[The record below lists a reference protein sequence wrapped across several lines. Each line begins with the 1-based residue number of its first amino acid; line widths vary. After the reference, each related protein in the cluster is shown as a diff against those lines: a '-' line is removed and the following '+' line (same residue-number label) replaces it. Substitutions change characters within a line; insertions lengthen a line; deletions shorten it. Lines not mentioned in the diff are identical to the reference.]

1 MSWVKA
7 SDKAATFPKALNAPH
22 FSKGEI
28 SVNEVFGFVLRC
40 AFESAA
46 HTTDYVIEYG
56 VAMMMGG
63 AKYEQLLAVSEQC
76 GLMEQIEADG
86 APSWKIIEDKDF
98 IHLITKAQ
106 QEWMQQQQRDSRD
119 TKLTSAVRV
128 RDGDACR
135 YCSKIVYFGGDKK
148 SARSGGYARTGT
160 MDHVISGEAGTYET
174 LVVACG
180 ECNSRK
186 KNNDD
191 ALVLLPPPA
200 QPFYSQSTAAFLA
213 KHGYQV
219 TPSDRHPAFK
229 KKASTADGTPSAP
242 PPVERPT
249 EATPGS
255 TQASEAVTGQGSGA
269 DSTPGSVEST
279 SDRNTLADQADRNP
293 SSSGPPQV
301 CGSPV
306 QPDPVDRLPGESG
319 LAGSGLGP
327 GLGSGRAGQGGQPAT
342 PGEPSQKPR
351 SRKRRRPRNRG
362 RNQA

>member
-28 SVNEVFGFVLRC
+28 SVNEIFGFVLRC
-40 AFESAA
+40 GFESAA

-63 AKYEQLLAVSEQC
+63 ANYEQLLKTAVQC
-76 GLMEQIEADG
+76 GLMEQVETDG
-86 APSWKIIEDKDF
+86 APAWKIIEDKDF

-106 QEWMQQQQRDSRD
+106 QEWMAQQQRDSRD
-119 TKLTSAVRV
+119 TKLTSAVRF

-135 YCSKIVYFGGDKK
+135 YCSKIVYFGNDRK

-180 ECNSRK
+180 SCNSSK
-186 KNNDD
+186 KDNDD

-200 QPFYSQSTAAFLA
+200 EPFYSATTAAWLA

-242 PPVERPT
+242 RPVEQPT
-249 EATPGS
+249 EAAPGR
-255 TQASEAVTGQGSGA
+255 TQATEAVPGQGSSA
-269 DSTPGSVEST
+269 DSTPGDVEATSEPNALVDQPGRQPST
-279 SDRNTLADQADRNP
+279 S
-293 SSSGPPQV
+293 GPHRVNGAQ
-301 CGSPV
+301 V

-319 LAGSGLGP
+319 FVGTGHGT
-327 GLGSGRAGQGGQPAT
+327 GLGSGSEGQGGQPAT
-342 PGEPSQKPR
+342 QGKPAAK
-351 SRKRRRPRNRG
+351 RKRRRQRSRNRG
-362 RNQA
+362 QNQA